1 MRVMQVMAGAA
12 HGGAEAFF
20 DRLTLAL
27 DRAGVDQQIV
37 IRRNAER
44 AALLQPAKRPPLEF
58 AFGGAL
64 DLVTGHRL
72 RRAVRRFEPDIL
84 LSWMS
89 RATRF
94 APIGRHVL
102 AARLG
107 GYYRLANFERCDH
120 LVGNTRHICDYLI
133 EAGWP
138 RARTSYL
145 PNFVDAVAMP
155 PVARRS
161 LDTPDDA
168 PLLFALGRLH
178 ANKGFDVLLQAVAQ
192 IPGAYLW
199 LAGEGPKQAELAQ
212 QAARLGIADRVRFLG
227 WRTDAPALFAACD
240 VFICPSRH
248 EPLGNVVIEAWAQ
261 HRPVVAAESSGPGAL
276 ITDGVSGL
284 LAPVEDADALAA
296 AVRRVLASP
305 DLAATLVTGGRTA
318 YEAEFTEA
326 KVVARYMEFFESI
339 MV

>member
-27 DRAGVDQQIV
+27 DATGIDQQIV

-44 AALLQPAKRPPLEF
+44 AARLQAAQRPPLQH

-84 LSWMS
+84 LSWMT
-89 RATRF
+89 RATQY

-107 GYYRLANFERCDH
+107 GYYGLANYTRCDH
-120 LVGNTRHICDYLI
+120 LVGNTQHICDYLV

-138 RARTSYL
+138 RARTRYL
-145 PNFVDAVAMP
+145 PNFVDAVRLP

-168 PLLFALGRLH
+168 PLLLALGRLP
-178 ANKGFDVLLQAVAQ
+178 ANKGFDVLLPAVAR
-192 IPGAYLW
+192 IPGAWLW
-199 LAGEGPKQAELAQ
+199 LAGEGPKRDELTR
-212 QAARLGIADRVRFLG
+212 QAAQLGIADRVRFLG
-227 WRTDAPALFAACD
+227 WRNDAAALFAACD
-240 VFICPSRH
+240 VFVCPSRH

-261 HRPVVAAESSGPGAL
+261 GRPVVAANAAGPAAL
-276 ITDGVSGL
+276 VAEGISGL

-326 KVVARYMEFFESI
+326 KVVARYLEFFESV